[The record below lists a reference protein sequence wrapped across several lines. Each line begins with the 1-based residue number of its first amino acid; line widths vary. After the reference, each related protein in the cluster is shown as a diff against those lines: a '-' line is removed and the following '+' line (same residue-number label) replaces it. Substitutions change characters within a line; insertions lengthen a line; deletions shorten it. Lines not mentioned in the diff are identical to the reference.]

1 MVALIKRGDGEETA
15 NKLAEQIGRRME
27 DKSTLEVFD
36 GLPPQPVSAEAV
48 KSLGESEAVTGT
60 LPIKSEFNDVITEFL
75 VIKDETMHALA
86 FDPDAEKWHRLE
98 SREFTQETVH
108 EVEDELIDR
117 LYDWREVHVKPFL
130 IEKDLIPNV
139 EI

>member
-1 MVALIKRGDGEETA
+1 VALIRSGNREETA
-15 NKLAEQIGRRME
+15 IKQGEQIRRRME
-27 DKSTLEVFD
+27 EESNLEVFD

-60 LPIKSEFNDVITEFL
+60 MPIKSEFNDVITEFL
-75 VIKDETMHALA
+75 VIKEETMHALA
-86 FDPDAEKWHRLE
+86 FDPDDEKWHRLE

-108 EVEDELIDR
+108 EVEDELMDR
-117 LYDWREVHVKPFL
+117 LYDWRGERVTPYLV
-130 IEKDLIPNV
+130 ENNLIPNA

>member
-1 MVALIKRGDGEETA
+1 MIAMVKSGDSEETA
-15 NKLAEQIGRRME
+15 IKLGEQIRRRME
-27 DKSTLEVFD
+27 NESTLEVFD

-60 LPIKSEFNDVITEFL
+60 MPIKSEFNDIITEFL
-75 VIKDETMHALA
+75 VIKEETMHALA
-86 FDPDAEKWHRLE
+86 FDPNAEKWHRLE

-108 EVEDELIDR
+108 EVEDELMDR
-117 LYDWREVHVKPFL
+117 LYDWREERVTSYLV
-130 IEKDLIPNV
+130 ENDLIPNF

>member
-1 MVALIKRGDGEETA
+1 
-15 NKLAEQIGRRME
+15 ME
-27 DKSTLEVFD
+27 DRSTLEAFD

-60 LPIKSEFNDVITEFL
+60 MPIKSEFNDVITEFL
-75 VIKDETMHALA
+75 VIKDETMYALA
-86 FDPDAEKWHRLE
+86 FDPDTERWNRLE

>member
-1 MVALIKRGDGEETA
+1 
-15 NKLAEQIGRRME
+15 ME

-48 KSLGESEAVTGT
+48 KSLGESEAVTAT
-60 LPIKSEFNDVITEFL
+60 MPIQSEFNDVITEFL
-75 VIKDETMHALA
+75 VIKEETMHALA
-86 FDPDAEKWHRLE
+86 YDPDAEKWHRLE
-98 SREFTQETVH
+98 SRTFTQETAH
-108 EVEDELIDR
+108 EVEDELMTR

-130 IEKDLIPNV
+130 IEHDLIPNF